1 MRLPLHGL
9 YAITDNKLIKTE
21 KFIDTVE
28 QAIIGGAKII
38 QYRDKR
44 NKRHF
49 EQAQALSCL
58 CKKYQVLLLIND
70 DVTLAQQV
78 GADGVHI
85 GKDDIELSTARAILG
100 KDATIGVSCY
110 NQLTKAQQAINAG
123 ADYVA
128 FGRFFKSRTKPG
140 AVWCSVEIL
149 RQARKMFH
157 CPLVAIGG
165 ITPDNGAELIKAGA
179 DYLAVIDGLFG
190 QADVT
195 ASAQQYARLL
205 NGELGNAVTK

>member
-1 MRLPLHGL
+1 MQLPLRGL

-21 KFIDTVE
+21 KLIDTVE

-38 QYRDKR
+38 QYRDKS

-49 EQAQALSCL
+49 EQAQALSYIS
-58 CKKYQVLLLIND
+58 KKYQVPLLIND
-70 DVTLAQQV
+70 DVALALQV

-85 GKDDIELSTARAILG
+85 GKNDVELSTARAVLG
-100 KDATIGVSCY
+100 KDAIIGVSCY

-128 FGRFFKSRTKPG
+128 FGRFFSSRTKPE
-140 AVWCSVEIL
+140 AVWCSVEKL

-179 DYLAVIDGLFG
+179 DCLAVINGLFG
-190 QADVT
+190 QIDVT
-195 ASAQQYARLL
+195 ASAQQYARLF
-205 NGELGNAVTK
+205 NG